1 MFHMKRIAAAVISS
15 GLLVSTGA
23 VQAQFSTP
31 VKDGNTYTKAN
42 RLSSGG
48 ITNTRHNLT
57 QSFVG
62 AGQVAMDQ
70 YRNQYNEVCV
80 YCHTPHGSSSNV
92 EAPLWNRST
101 STTAYTLYSTL
112 NTTSLSGSVHNPGL
126 NSLTCLSCHDG
137 TVAIDSVI
145 NMPGSGSYSAAQM
158 LVNADKTS
166 GDWNTSQAF
175 LDTWSQA
182 GNAGP
187 AAGAAGK
194 HFVLA
199 GDTGFSNCS
208 NCHANDLAMAGPVGD
223 FNAYFIGTDLRNDH
237 PVGVDFPLTGKNGE
251 FNVPLATRTKGSYS
265 VKWFDSAST
274 GKVGG
279 MDKNEVRVY
288 KTTNTGY
295 KVECASC
302 HDPHGVPQDPTGG
315 PSQMISSFMRVS
327 NVTNAFTGSKS
338 SGLCLTCHVK

>member
-1 MFHMKRIAAAVISS
+1 MFQMKTITVAVISC
-15 GLLVSTGA
+15 GLLAATAA
-23 VQAQFSTP
+23 VEAQFTTP
-31 VKDGNTYTKAN
+31 VKDGNNYTKAN
-42 RLSSGG
+42 RLSTGG

-57 QSFVG
+57 QSYVG
-62 AGQVAMDQ
+62 LGKAAMDQ

-80 YCHTPHGSSSNV
+80 YCHTPHGTSTNV
-92 EAPLWNRST
+92 EAPLWNRSK
-101 STTAYTLYSTL
+101 STTTYTLYSTL

-145 NMPGSGSYSAAQM
+145 NMPGSGGFSAAQM

-166 GDWNTSQAF
+166 GDWATSQTF
-175 LDTWSQA
+175 LDSWGSVA

-187 AAGAAGK
+187 SPSGK

-208 NCHANDLAMAGPVGD
+208 NCHANDLSTAGPVGD

-237 PVGVDFPLTGKNGE
+237 PVGIDFPLSGKNGE
-251 FNVPLATRTKGSYS
+251 FNVPLATRTKGTYG
-265 VKWFDSAST
+265 VKWFDSTTT
-274 GKVGG
+274 GKVGS

-288 KTTNTGY
+288 KTANDGY

-302 HDPHGVPQDPTGG
+302 HDPHGVPKDPAMG
-315 PSQMISSFMRVS
+315 PSQMISSFLRVS
-327 NVTNAFTGSKS
+327 NSSADFAGQKN